1 MVIFR
6 CCLHQ
11 FQLHLGLVKN
21 LEDSRPQKS
30 SSLQVPTLLGL
41 QAWAWAQ
48 QAFGAGA
55 EIWTRILPVVEQRH
69 LPSHLCVTCFSPY
82 VFQLSKSVGRG
93 EREKLKAK
101 SVIVCSRCTN
111 PIPKRKHIFVQTDS
125 VWANDLPKPVFKL
138 FILFSFL
145 FLWAIAKFPL
155 VDCAPWQHPRTVP
168 AELPVVGVGY
178 LRNRNA
184 LDYTDLIYSLPH
196 FIETLMISILPE

>member
-93 EREKLKAK
+93 EREKVKAK

-111 PIPKRKHIFVQTDS
+111 PIPKRKHIFVQTQCERMIFQS
-125 VWANDLPKPVFKL
+125 PCSSCL
-138 FILFSFL
+138 FCFLSSFCEQL
-145 FLWAIAKFPL
+145 QNSHWLIVHRGNTHEQSPQNFLWW
-155 VDCAPWQHPRTVP
+155 VWDT
-168 AELPVVGVGY
+168 
-178 LRNRNA
+178 
-184 LDYTDLIYSLPH
+184 
-196 FIETLMISILPE
+196 